1 MSKIYKCFPQGKF
14 KALTLSYDDGKI
26 PDKRLVK
33 IFNDNG
39 LKGTFNL
46 NSGYMEKN
54 DPAVT
59 YSYGVRIPKHEVRD
73 LYKGHEVACHT
84 MTHPTIARCPMTEA
98 IQEVLED
105 RKALETIVQYPVRG
119 LAYPNGS
126 YNEKIKDMLGLVGI
140 EYARIVG
147 NTDNFNIPDDFL
159 EWKATCHHNH
169 NLLELADNFMALN
182 KKQHMYLFYVWGH
195 SYEFERDKNWGLI
208 EEFATR
214 IGHKDDIWYATNIEI
229 VDYLKRCDNLQF
241 AADGSFVFN
250 PSSASAWISVD
261 DVIFEIPGGK
271 QISLK

>member
-1 MSKIYKCFPQGKF
+1 MSKIYKCFPKGKF

-46 NSGYMEKN
+46 NSGYMKKN

-84 MTHPTIARCPMTEA
+84 MTHPTIARCPMTEV

-105 RKALETIVQYPVRG
+105 RKALESIVQYPVRG

-126 YNEKIKDMLGLVGI
+126 YNKKIKDMLGLVGI

-195 SYEFERDKNWGLI
+195 SYEFERDNNWSLI
-208 EEFATR
+208 EEFSKK
-214 IGHKDDIWYATNIEI
+214 IGHKDDIWYATNIQI
-229 VDYLKRCDNLQF
+229 VDYLKTCDNLQF
-241 AADGSFVFN
+241 AADGSFVYN
-250 PSSASAWISVD
+250 PSSMSAWISVD
-261 DVIFEIPGGK
+261 DVIYEIPGGK
-271 QISLK
+271 QISFK